1 MYMTAEMKQGNHVEG
16 IMIVGLERL
25 HVQSN
30 VFESWIDLFF
40 DRLKMSAN
48 TLVFTEYLGEQML
61 TSMDRTPHSQKLR
74 TNIFAEWN
82 KDLLM
87 LYQKLSKKRAD
98 QQRVLIVT
106 GNTIDRWQFYRHIPQ
121 NMNGL
126 GNIHQPISILTQDW
140 NGRILMRTL
149 SSPHKEQATD

>member
-1 MYMTAEMKQGNHVEG
+1 MQPRMYMAVETKQGNHVEG

-30 VFESWIDLFF
+30 VFESWLDLFF
-40 DRLKMSAN
+40 DRMKMSAN

-61 TSMDRTPHSQKLR
+61 TSMDRTQLSQKLH

-82 KDLLM
+82 KDLLV

-106 GNTIDRWQFYRHIPQ
+106 GNTID
-121 NMNGL
+121 
-126 GNIHQPISILTQDW
+126 S
-140 NGRILMRTL
+140 
-149 SSPHKEQATD
+149 

>member
-1 MYMTAEMKQGNHVEG
+1 MQPRMYMAVETKQGNHVEG

-30 VFESWIDLFF
+30 VFESWLDLFF
-40 DRLKMSAN
+40 DRMKMSAN

-61 TSMDRTPHSQKLR
+61 TSMDSTQLSQKLH

-82 KDLLM
+82 KDLLV

-106 GNTIDRWQFYRHIPQ
+106 GNTID
-121 NMNGL
+121 
-126 GNIHQPISILTQDW
+126 S
-140 NGRILMRTL
+140 
-149 SSPHKEQATD
+149 